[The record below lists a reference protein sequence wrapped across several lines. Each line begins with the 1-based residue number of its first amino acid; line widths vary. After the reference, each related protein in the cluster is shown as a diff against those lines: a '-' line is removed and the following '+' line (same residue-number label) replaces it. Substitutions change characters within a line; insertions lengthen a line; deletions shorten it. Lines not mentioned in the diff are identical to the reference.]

1 MINPSPEFWGVLV
14 LCPLVINLI
23 ARARLNGSFVDA
35 CGMSMFVAILW
46 LMTHWMDQTYAFPA
60 NKALHPMIDLAGG
73 TTAMGLWIN
82 KPKTWKLVLA
92 YLFAIQCFFDVLFAV
107 AAIAAPA
114 QALQYPY
121 VLALNLLFIGQLI
134 ALAWQGGK
142 SVAGDVLDY
151 LFHMPDMVHS
161 PRSAHGRTR

>member
-35 CGMSMFVAILW
+35 CGMSMFVAVLW
-46 LMTHWMDQTYAFPA
+46 LMTHLMDQTYPFPH
-60 NKALHPMIDLAGG
+60 NKALHPMFDLAGG
-73 TTAMGLWIN
+73 MTAMGLWIS

-92 YLFAIQCFFDVLFAV
+92 YLFAIQCFFDVVF
-107 AAIAAPA
+107 AIAIITTPA
-114 QALQYPY
+114 HTLQYPY

-151 LFHMPDMVHS
+151 LLRMPDLVHS
-161 PRSAHGRTR
+161 PRSPHGRLR